1 MKIFTGEMLSNLLP
15 EMNNPVMTS
24 LYNKQTLT
32 RLRSE
37 GQLDYEDPTPN
48 ILTIILGHSFRTTM
62 KRGMMCY

>member
-1 MKIFTGEMLSNLLP
+1 MKISTGEMLSNLLP

-37 GQLDYEDPTPN
+37 GQLDYEDPTQN
-48 ILTIILGHSFRTTM
+48 ILTMILGHSSRTTM